1 MIDKKIVEDIVKEF
15 FVGKDLFLV
24 SVKITKNNVITITI
38 DGDNGVKISDCVN
51 VSKYVEKTL
60 ENNIEEN
67 FELNVTSFGLEEY
80 FILERQYGKN
90 INQNLEVVFKDGTK
104 QNGKLVSF
112 DGENIGLQTKKQS
125 SPTIYKIREISK
137 ARVLISLRKE

>member
-1 MIDKKIVEDIVKEF
+1 MIDKKIVEDIVKEV

-24 SVKITKNNVITITI
+24 SIKITKNNVITITI

-60 ENNIEEN
+60 ENNTEEN

-80 FILERQYGKN
+80 FTLEM
-90 INQNLEVVFKDGTK
+90 KD
-104 QNGKLVSF
+104 L
-112 DGENIGLQTKKQS
+112 
-125 SPTIYKIREISK
+125 
-137 ARVLISLRKE
+137 